1 MESEVELWGRILSH
15 NKLIKPAQWDFLVSE
30 WQDRGRREPL
40 ADLVQIAGY
49 VSAKQREHIAKM
61 VAQLLAKQGSQPG
74 APGSPAA
81 AAKPAQAVQPAA
93 HHAPDEPAVPATVDL
108 ASELSGNKI
117 KYHLDPG
124 RQAPSDILQVDL
136 ADGPPEGKPL
146 EIKMH
151 FKTTREYNPTEDEVV
166 ELAPEDDGPRK
177 KIIVGDYMP
186 PPPQQPR
193 RTDLPDSHEG
203 DPDAPLG
210 FADES
215 ITEKLAEFKG
225 ASELDWVETNEKAVS
240 KHKVSDEDRIPLA
253 ED

>member
-40 ADLVQIAGY
+40 PDLVQIAGY

-61 VAQLLAKQGSQPG
+61 VAQLLAKQGSHPG
-74 APGSPAA
+74 AQAA
-81 AAKPAQAVQPAA
+81 PKPAQTVQPAP
-93 HHAPDEPAVPATVDL
+93 HDEPAVPATVDL
-108 ASELSGNKI
+108 ASELSSNKI

-151 FKTTREYNPTEDEVV
+151 FKTTREYNPTDDEVV

-177 KIIVGDYMP
+177 QIIVGDYMP

-193 RTDLPDSHEG
+193 RTDLPDSFEG

-215 ITEKLAEFKG
+215 ITEKLAEYKG
-225 ASELDWVETNEKAVS
+225 ASEMDWVETNDKAVS
-240 KHKVSDEDRIPLA
+240 KHKVTDEDRIPLVD
-253 ED
+253 E